1 LFSAV
6 AQLGGCASYYLR
18 FSLTQASAGLSG
30 VRILDCLSTNQRLR
44 DELYQGADLFQIADK
59 QAKLLF
65 DLFSPY
71 LPDSFTSEE
80 YSRTLV
86 EVMKVK
92 DELLISKSAYKI
104 AFVPPGTPFTEETMS
119 AIHASGADVYPSE
132 LKKLK
137 NPRVKICLW

>member
-1 LFSAV
+1 M
-6 AQLGGCASYYLR
+6 
-18 FSLTQASAGLSG
+18 
-30 VRILDCLSTNQRLR
+30 
-44 DELYQGADLFQIADK
+44 YQGADIFQIADK
-59 QAKLLF
+59 QARLLF

-71 LPDSFTSEE
+71 LPDSFKLEE

-104 AFVPPGTPFTEETMS
+104 AFVPPGTPFIKETMS
-119 AIHASGADVYPSE
+119 AIQPNGADVYPTE

-137 NPRVKICLW
+137 NPRVRICLW